1 MRTLAADPAFTLA
14 SLVSLAVAIGANTAV
29 FSLLNAVMIRTLPV
43 EDPRA
48 LVRVAAKQNSAFTYP
63 IPRPLTRSL
72 AGAPSVRSPRGSAIA
87 ASQRDRIGDMVRR
100 RKPDPACRR
109 THD

>member
-72 AGAPSVRSPRGSAIA
+72 AGAPSVRSPRAL
-87 ASQRDRIGDMVRR
+87 RDCGVPTRSD
-100 RKPDPACRR
+100 
-109 THD
+109 